1 MKKLVSL
8 KLSKLSV
15 PTKIENGRHYVS
27 TMTGNPNF
35 TTPTPTLAN
44 VTTAVNNL
52 EIAYN
57 NALGGGKVLTA
68 IMHDKELIFDNLVTL
83 LSHYVEATANGS
95 ESVILSAGM
104 EIKGPG
110 GRVARVFA
118 VTKGKQPGELKLS
131 TKFYSSHA
139 YIWQM
144 VSDPLPDETEAVD
157 PEHTWEQ
164 IGVTAKASFKV
175 EDLEIGEK
183 YWFRVA
189 SVGKDGQNP
198 WSDPIGRMVS
208 E

>member
-15 PTKIENGRHYVS
+15 PAKIENGRHYVT
-27 TMTGNPNF
+27 TMTSNPNF
-35 TTPTPTLAN
+35 TTPVPALAA
-44 VTTAVNNL
+44 VTAAINNL
-52 EIAYN
+52 EVAYG
-57 NALGGGKVLTA
+57 NALGGGKVLKA
-68 IMHDKELIFDNLVTL
+68 LMYDKELIYDNLVTQ

-95 ESVILSAGM
+95 DTVIFSAGM
-104 EIKGPG
+104 EIKGVG
-110 GRVARVFA
+110 GRIGKVFS
-118 VTKGKQPGELKLS
+118 VSKGSQPGDLKLS
-131 TKFYSSHA
+131 TKYYSNHA

-144 VSDPLPDETEAVD
+144 VSDPLPDETEAID

-189 SVGKDGQNP
+189 SIGKDGQNP